1 MSSKLFADAFEA
13 DPTQSYHTDAQIVQQ
28 CLGGDQEAWRVLL
41 EKYRRLIYS
50 IPAKYGVSPE
60 DAADIFQTVALD
72 IFSDLPKLREPK
84 ALRAWLIQVT
94 MRKCLQWK
102 EAQLRRAEDDLRK
115 VELNPPESLIV
126 APVLLEEA
134 ELDQQLHEAVSL
146 LPPRFRKLVRML
158 FFDQPAPSYKEIA
171 ESLGLARGSIPFLR
185 ARCLKRLQQILQE
198 MDSESPITRIR

>member
-1 MSSKLFADAFEA
+1 M
-13 DPTQSYHTDAQIVQQ
+13 
-28 CLGGDQEAWRVLL
+28 
-41 EKYRRLIYS
+41 
-50 IPAKYGVSPE
+50 
-60 DAADIFQTVALD
+60 
-72 IFSDLPKLREPK
+72 
-84 ALRAWLIQVT
+84 
-94 MRKCLQWK
+94 
-102 EAQLRRAEDDLRK
+102 RK